1 MAQTPINLYKL
12 QYSPIHQDICKK
24 THHIP
29 KKEPIYGIFQGAHAM
44 HLVPPLW
51 RHGRKVAVFV
61 DVSGTGDGD
70 LTWFNQQMWWFHR
83 FHGGAV
89 HSYFGKLSQLLMT
102 ERGPTVAQDWVPEGC
117 QQEA

>member
-29 KKEPIYGIFQGAHAM
+29 KKEPIYGIFQGAHVM

-61 DVSGTGDGD
+61 DVSGRTGDGD
-70 LTWFNQQMWWFHR
+70 LTNKCGDFIDFMGVQSTAISANFPSFSW
-83 FHGGAV
+83 
-89 HSYFGKLSQLLMT
+89 LT
-102 ERGPTVAQDWVPEGC
+102 ERGPTVALTGLSPCMC